1 MPPSYVHAVAGDG
14 HGIWAL
20 DETQAAAFRIDH
32 RSRKVTLPV
41 ARAVGGAFDRSF
53 DVGDPERIVTGF
65 GRLWIGDGVTGAL
78 NEVNPSARSVVAS
91 VPLPTPVSA
100 LALLDPSALAAG
112 DGAVWLTSYAR
123 GQLWR
128 VDPNLVSLT
137 KTIQVGRGATG
148 VAVGEGGVWV
158 ANSLD
163 GTVSRVDPGTNKVV
177 ATIQLGHLPS
187 WVAVGGGRVWVS
199 VQP

>member
-1 MPPSYVHAVAGDG
+1 MKRTAVV
-14 HGIWAL
+14 L
-20 DETQAAAFRIDH
+20 AFVF
-32 RSRKVTLPV
+32 SV
-41 ARAVGGAFDRSF
+41 A
-53 DVGDPERIVTGF
+53 
-65 GRLWIGDGVTGAL
+65 
-78 NEVNPSARSVVAS
+78 
-91 VPLPTPVSA
+91 
-100 LALLDPSALAAG
+100 ALAAG